1 MTTPGVNIAFDA
13 DLLFF
18 ALGDQSQRKRGIY
31 PGDIK
36 SLYRA

>member
-1 MTTPGVNIAFDA
+1 MTDVTFDA

-18 ALGDQSQRKRGIY
+18 ALGDQSQCKRGIY

-36 SLYRA
+36 N